1 MQKLELSQLE
11 LTKGAAFQAQEDGSA
26 LFRLS
31 KDGAGFRLL
40 QLKDCSERY
49 FTFRVRVMEEHS
61 LPMNLLVYVR
71 GEKDP
76 AFTVRLGLLPGV
88 DTFVCIDR

>member
-40 QLKDCSERY
+40 QLKDCSELQ
-49 FTFRVRVMEEHS
+49 FR
-61 LPMNLLVYVR
+61 
-71 GEKDP
+71 K
-76 AFTVRLGLLPGV
+76 
-88 DTFVCIDR
+88 